1 MKQDPYQ
8 ERMEKMRQKVDKTE
22 KRVKL
27 EEQPLPTRREFHQ
40 KKKQKLNK
48 QEAVQDNGSKE
59 ENEQKEEQKQSL
71 GFPLLKGLLVFFILL
86 PITVFFAYTYF
97 SSHPKVLTPQKDKGV
112 GVEISY
118 DNHDVSNNPSKA
130 AAASSSKTDS
140 HNKKAQA
147 SVKRSN
153 ESSKTLEK
161 QTGSLKKMAAKPQP
175 VKTTKPKTLSP
186 SKPTGPSKESSGSKN
201 RVVLYH
207 QVKPK
212 ETLFSIAMMYY
223 HSQSGILKIEKWNK
237 IGPKGIQSGQT
248 LKIVISS

>member
-8 ERMEKMRQKVDKTE
+8 ERMEKMRQMVDKTE

-27 EEQPLPTRREFHQ
+27 EEQPLPTRREYHQ
-40 KKKQKLNK
+40 KKKHKLNY
-48 QEAVQDNGSKE
+48 QEPVHDSGSAE
-59 ENEQKEEQKQSL
+59 ENVQQEVQKQSL

-97 SSHPKVLTPQKDKGV
+97 SSHPKLLTTQKDKGV

-118 DNHDVSNNPSKA
+118 DNHDGSNNPSEV

-140 HNKKAQA
+140 HKKKPQA

-161 QTGSLKKMAAKPQP
+161 QTEPLKKTAAKPQP
-175 VKTTKPKTLSP
+175 VKTTKPKNLSP
-186 SKPTGPSKESSGSKN
+186 SKPSGPSQVSPGSKV
-201 RVVLYH
+201 RVLYH

-212 ETLFSIAMMYY
+212 ETLFSIAMKYY
-223 HSQSGILKIEKWNK
+223 HSQSGIATIEKWNK
-237 IGPKGIQSGQT
+237 IGPNGIQSGQN